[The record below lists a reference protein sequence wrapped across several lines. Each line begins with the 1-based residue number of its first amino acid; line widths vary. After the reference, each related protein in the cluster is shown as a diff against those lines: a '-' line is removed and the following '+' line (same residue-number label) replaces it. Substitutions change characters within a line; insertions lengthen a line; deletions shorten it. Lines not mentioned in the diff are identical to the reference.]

1 MPIRLLS
8 ESVSSKIAAGE
19 VIERPASVVKELL
32 ENSLDAR
39 ASNIL
44 IDIRGGGIEYIRI
57 TDNGVGIPSN
67 DLELAF
73 KRSATSKIFEIRDLD
88 SISTLGFRG
97 EALPSIGAVSS
108 VSLLTRTPDDI
119 YGVSIEVVDGR
130 ISKKEVQAAPIGTS
144 VTVRHLFRNFPGRRK
159 FLRTVTTE
167 TKRIQLLASRY
178 ALAYPEVKF
187 QLRTEKSLSFE
198 SDGSGALHEAIHS
211 VYGVQVAESMLELSK
226 LDELQVDSSMYVS
239 GMIGIPALSRAN
251 RTYISLFVNRRW
263 VQNRMLS
270 YALEQAYHG
279 FMKERRFPVAVVNIK
294 IPYEDVDVNVHPIKA
309 EVRFKSDKEVFATLQ
324 KIVRFTLTNYTP
336 VQDIKYMTHDITRK
350 VDLPQPGSTFWRTI
364 PFDDNIGR
372 NRTGLPNAS
381 ILTHRTTLPI
391 LRVLGQIQSTYI
403 VGEGP
408 DGIYLIDQHAAHE
421 RILFEKTI
429 KRDDSGSTHIQSLL
443 EPVTVE
449 LSVDQSDLLDRHID
463 AMSRLGF
470 IVEDFSNR
478 VYILRGFPSILETG
492 NPGQELMDVLDLF
505 NEGGGYK
512 SWRERAAYSIA
523 CHGAI
528 RAGKV
533 LSLQEMNELT
543 QDLENCDQPHT
554 CPHGRPTMIHITVSR
569 LESEFG
575 RK

>member
-8 ESVSSKIAAGE
+8 ERVSSKIAAGE

-32 ENSLDAR
+32 ENSIDAS
-39 ASNIL
+39 ASSIS
-44 IDIRGGGIEYIRI
+44 IEIRGGGIEYIRI
-57 TDNGVGIPSN
+57 TDNGVGISSS

-97 EALPSIGAVSS
+97 EALPSIGAVSR
-108 VSLLTRTPDDI
+108 VSLLTRTQNDTH
-119 YGVSIEVVDGR
+119 GASIEVLDGR
-130 ISKKEVQAAPIGTS
+130 ISKREEQAASIGTS
-144 VTVRHLFRNFPGRRK
+144 VTVRHLFHNFPGRRK
-159 FLRTVTTE
+159 FLRTVATE
-167 TKRIQLLASRY
+167 TKRIQLLVTRY

-187 QLRTEKSLSFE
+187 QLRTERSLTFE
-198 SDGSGALHEAIHS
+198 SAGSGALDEAIHS
-211 VYGVQVAESMLELSK
+211 VYGVQVAESMIDLGQFN
-226 LDELQVDSSMYVS
+226 ELQGVSSMSVS
-239 GMIGIPALSRAN
+239 GMVGIPGLSRAN

-270 YALEQAYHG
+270 YAVEQAYHG

-294 IPYEDVDVNVHPIKA
+294 IPYGDVDVNVHPIKA
-309 EVRFKSDKEVFATLQ
+309 EVRFKRDEEVFATLQ
-324 KIVRFTLTNYTP
+324 KIVRLSLTTHTP
-336 VQDIKYMTHDITRK
+336 VPDLKYMSHEIPRK
-350 VDLPQPGSTFWRTI
+350 VDIPQSGSAFWNTT
-364 PFDDNIGR
+364 PFDDSRGSKVS
-372 NRTGLPNAS
+372 GDPNVH
-381 ILTHRTTLPI
+381 ILTHMKTLPI
-391 LRVLGQIQSTYI
+391 LRVLGQIHSTYI
-403 VGEGP
+403 IAEGP
-408 DGIYLIDQHAAHE
+408 EGMYLIDQHAAHE

-429 KRDDSGSTHIQSLL
+429 KRDDSSSAHIQSLL

-463 AMSRLGF
+463 TMAKLGF

-478 VYILRGFPSILETG
+478 VYILRSSPSMLKTG

-505 NEGGGYK
+505 NEGGGYE
-512 SWRERAAYSIA
+512 SWKERAAYSIA

-533 LSLQEMNELT
+533 LSSQEMNELT

-554 CPHGRPTMIHITVSR
+554 CPHGRPTMIHINNSR

-575 RK
+575 RT